1 MQIKE
6 EFIGKITSSKL
17 LGQSV
22 KIEHKHAE
30 MFLNEGRLEL
40 LEGVKTSDALVPLKD
55 KTIKEIRS
63 IAKDF
68 EGYTSKLN
76 KKELIKLIENVAS

>member
-1 MQIKE
+1 
-6 EFIGKITSSKL
+6 
-17 LGQSV
+17 
-22 KIEHKHAE
+22 

-55 KTIKEIRS
+55 KTIREIRS

-76 KKELIKLIENVAS
+76 KKELIKMIS